1 MKQFIY
7 EITRHPASQFSQ
19 LIYFC
24 SSNGE
29 CSYEQLPTDQINT
42 LRDMLNDR
50 GSQGWE
56 LVQVSFGEGG
66 LLAFWKKET

>member
-1 MKQFIY
+1 MKQFTY
-7 EITRHPASQFSQ
+7 EITRHPASQFTQ
-19 LIYFC
+19 LVYFC
-24 SSNGE
+24 SGSGE
-29 CSYEQLPTDQINT
+29 CSYDQLPSDQLNVLSDI
-42 LRDMLNDR
+42 LNDR

>member
-1 MKQFIY
+1 MRQFIY

-19 LIYFC
+19 LVYFC
-24 SSNGE
+24 SGKGE
-29 CSYEQLPTDQINT
+29 CTYDQLPSDQLDVLSDI
-42 LRDMLNDR
+42 LNDR